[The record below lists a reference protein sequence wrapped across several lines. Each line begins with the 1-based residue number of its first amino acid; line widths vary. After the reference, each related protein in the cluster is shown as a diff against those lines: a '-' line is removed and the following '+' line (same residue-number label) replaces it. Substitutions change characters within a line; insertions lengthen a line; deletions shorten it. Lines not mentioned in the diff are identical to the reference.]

1 MSTQSKLYMLKK
13 SIERMFPTGRQ
24 SINEMKY
31 FPQIMPKEKLI
42 TGGVREEKDLSL
54 LQSQDAVL
62 FLPLEI

>member
-1 MSTQSKLYMLKK
+1 
-13 SIERMFPTGRQ
+13 MFPAGRQ

-42 TGGVREEKDLSL
+42 TGGMRKEKDLSL
-54 LQSQDAVL
+54 LQSQDTVL